1 MTIIATDSATPPA
14 VRWRAMTPEEAQWV
28 ARTRDGLST
37 EQKIAQLFN
46 ISTTDGDTGA
56 VARAAAL
63 GLGGYQRFPGSDLTQ
78 AWENSRRLI
87 ADAAIPPLISGDIE
101 GGDVS
106 FGFATPLPNQL
117 GLAACDDLNLSEQVM
132 TVIAR
137 ESRMLGFNWS
147 FTPVVDINAAFRST
161 IVGTRSYGSNPQTVA
176 AQAHVAMR
184 VLQAHGIAAT
194 AKHWPGEGFDDRDQH
209 LLTTVNPLDMDQWR
223 ALFGRIY
230 RGLIDDGL
238 MSVMIGHIALP
249 AYGGDGDA
257 RSAYAP
263 ASLSHRLKQDLLRGE
278 LGFEGLI
285 VSDATV
291 MGGMT
296 NWIDRVDAVPAV
308 IESGCDMFLF
318 SRDAPADMALMLDGL
333 RSGALSEDRLEAAV
347 TKVLTLKALLGLH
360 RQSPDKRLPS
370 LAEARE
376 TLRAPEHLAVGAAAA
391 AASLTLVKDRQAL
404 VPLTPDRH
412 RRIVLLV
419 NQDERVFLDGAP
431 PRSFDVLTQALSA
444 QGFDCRAYDPDNQPA
459 AADTDL
465 LLYVVGRE
473 STPVVGQSHV
483 DWAALHGGMRKAM
496 QRFRDIPALMVSFG
510 HPYLLYEAPFIGTY
524 INVYTAT
531 APVQRALVAA
541 LTGVAAFNGR
551 SPVDALCGH
560 PEIAFL

>member
-1 MTIIATDSATPPA
+1 MIDTVPSPHA
-14 VRWRAMTPEEAQWV
+14 VRWRTMTADEAQWV

-37 EQKIAQLFN
+37 ERKIAQLFN
-46 ISTTDGDTGA
+46 ISTTDGDPEA

-63 GLGGYQRFPGSDLTQ
+63 GLGAYQRFPGSDLTQ
-78 AWENSRRLI
+78 AWDNSRRLI
-87 ADAAIPPLISGDIE
+87 TDAAIPPLISGDIE

-117 GLAACDDLNLSEQVM
+117 GLAACNDLALSEQVM

-147 FTPVVDINAAFRST
+147 FTPVVDINHAFRST
-161 IVGTRSYGSNPQTVA
+161 VVGTRSYGSNPETVA
-176 AQAHVAMR
+176 AQAQVAMR

-209 LLTTVNPLDMDQWR
+209 LLTTVNPLAMDQWH

-230 RGLIDDGL
+230 RELIDDGV

-249 AYGGDGDA
+249 AYGTDGDA

-263 ASLSHRLKQDLLRGE
+263 ATLSHRLKHDLLRGD

-296 NWIDRVDAVPAV
+296 SWMDRADAVPAV

-333 RSGALSEDRLEAAV
+333 RTGALSEDRLESAV

-360 RQSPDKRLPS
+360 RLSPEERLPT

-376 TLRAPEHLAVGAAAA
+376 TLRAPAHLAVGDAAA
-391 AASLTLVKDRQAL
+391 AASLTLVKDRQGL
-404 VPLTPDRH
+404 LPLTPTRH

-419 NQDERVFLDGAP
+419 DQDERVFLDGAP
-431 PRSFDVLTQALSA
+431 PRNFDVLTQALTA
-444 QGFDCRAYDPDNQPA
+444 QGFDCRIYDADDQPT

-465 LLYVVGRE
+465 LFYVVGRE
-473 STPVVGQSHV
+473 STPVVGRAHI

-510 HPYLLYEAPFIGTY
+510 HPYLLYDAPFVGTY
-524 INVYTAT
+524 VNAYTAT
-531 APVQRALVAA
+531 APVQHAIVNALIG
-541 LTGVAAFNGR
+541 LAAFDGH

-560 PEIAFL
+560 PEIALL